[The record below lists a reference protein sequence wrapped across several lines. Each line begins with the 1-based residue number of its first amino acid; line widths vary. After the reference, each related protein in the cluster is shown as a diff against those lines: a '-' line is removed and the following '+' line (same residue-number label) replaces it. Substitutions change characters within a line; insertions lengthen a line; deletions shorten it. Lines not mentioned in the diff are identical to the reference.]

1 VKDRNGIKSWSPDD
15 RPREKLMEKG
25 PVALSD
31 AELIAILI
39 GSGNS
44 KESAVDLSRRILK
57 TFSNDL
63 NLLSV
68 QGLKE
73 LTSFKGIGSAKAI
86 TIMAAM
92 ELSKRRRVQIAKI
105 ESVVNSSRLA
115 YERFLEYMSGLKHEE
130 FWVMCLNNAAHVVA
144 IKKVSEGGMASTL
157 VDPKRVFK
165 VALES
170 NSTSIIVAHNHPSGS
185 LKPSSHDEKLTRRL
199 MDTAG
204 LLECRLADHLI
215 VTDNGYFSFADEG
228 LLISA

>member
-1 VKDRNGIKSWSPDD
+1 
-15 RPREKLMEKG
+15 
-25 PVALSD
+25 
-31 AELIAILI
+31 
-39 GSGNS
+39 
-44 KESAVDLSRRILK
+44 
-57 TFSNDL
+57 
-63 NLLSV
+63 
-68 QGLKE
+68 
-73 LTSFKGIGSAKAI
+73 
-86 TIMAAM
+86 
-92 ELSKRRRVQIAKI
+92 
-105 ESVVNSSRLA
+105 
-115 YERFLEYMSGLKHEE
+115 
-130 FWVMCLNNAAHVVA
+130 
-144 IKKVSEGGMASTL
+144 MASTL